1 MGLAGIKL
9 SAVPAVT
16 LILSVG
22 VGVEFTVHMCMV
34 CIKSTRIFKT
44 FLRVLMTIFSKWL
57 TMEEQERDCNLP
69 KADKSFELHHFDLM
83 VQIVTF

>member
-34 CIKSTRIFKT
+34 CIKSTRIFLEDVSGGFNDN
-44 FLRVLMTIFSKWL
+44 FLQVANDGGTGKGL
-57 TMEEQERDCNLP
+57 
-69 KADKSFELHHFDLM
+69 
-83 VQIVTF
+83 